1 MKKLNF
7 NNDVLHVEKVS
18 LEDIAK
24 SVGTPVY
31 VYSKKSLI
39 ENYSFFHN
47 TLKKTLGSKN
57 DFLVAYSV
65 KSNSNIGVINV
76 LSSLNS
82 GADVVSSG
90 ELKRSLMAG
99 ISANKIVF
107 SGVGKTDEE
116 LAYAINENILQFN
129 VESIDELKKL
139 SSLAVSNNK
148 IAPIAI
154 RVNPDINAGGHQNIS
169 TGVKN
174 TKFGIDYEEAHNV
187 YDFASNLEGIKI
199 VGIDVHIGSQISS
212 LEPFRLTFNKIS
224 TLVKILRKKGHN
236 VFNIDLGGGIGIQ
249 YDDSEKIFSLKEYSE
264 TVFKIFG
271 DLDCRIVFEP
281 GRYISGNTG
290 LLLTKIIRNKSNN
303 NSNFIIVDAA
313 MNDFLRPVLYN
324 ASHNIVEVRKID
336 KINDKK
342 YFKIVGPVC
351 ETGDIFSHKCHIN
364 NIEEGN
370 LLAIL
375 DAGAYGA
382 SMSSA
387 YNSRDI
393 IPEVLVEDKNMH
405 VIRKRIS
412 TENLLSFENIP
423 K

>member
-1 MKKLNF
+1 M
-7 NNDVLHVEKVS
+7 
-18 LEDIAK
+18 
-24 SVGTPVY
+24 
-31 VYSKKSLI
+31 
-39 ENYSFFHN
+39 
-47 TLKKTLGSKN
+47 
-57 DFLVAYSV
+57 
-65 KSNSNIGVINV
+65 
-76 LSSLNS
+76 
-82 GADVVSSG
+82 
-90 ELKRSLMAG
+90 
-99 ISANKIVF
+99 
-107 SGVGKTDEE
+107 GKTDEE
-116 LAYAINENILQFN
+116 LTYAINENILQFN

-264 TVFKIFG
+264 TVCKIFG

-324 ASHNIVEVRKID
+324 ASHNIVEVRKMD